1 MINNNQQYSRNNN
14 RNNEMPPTTI
24 EIQNPSLETDR
35 NQVFDRSGIK
45 NVSFKDDLITVS
57 RNNVPPTLRASITEA
72 KTP

>member
-1 MINNNQQYSRNNN
+1 
-14 RNNEMPPTTI
+14 MPPTTI